1 MKLISLTC
9 PNCNANLDNIDPSL
23 KQCYCQYCGTKI
35 MLDDGTIRKET
46 HIYDEAKIKETESKE
61 VIELKKLEIKQERER
76 KQRDFGKKSLM
87 TAGVMLIIAFFL
99 NLFMRDSDTSF
110 IIGIIGVW
118 IAIFG
123 IILIILSFL
132 DEQK

>member
-46 HIYDEAKIKETESKE
+46 HIYDEAKIKESESKE
-61 VIELKKLEIKQERER
+61 RIELAKMEHENKRVTEENKEER
-76 KQRDFGKKSLM
+76 KN
-87 TAGVMLIIAFFL
+87 T
-99 NLFMRDSDTSF
+99 
-110 IIGIIGVW
+110 
-118 IAIFG
+118 IFYV
-123 IILIILSFL
+123 ILVLIILLLWHFF
-132 DEQK
+132 

>member
-1 MKLISLTC
+1 MKLVSLTC

-61 VIELKKLEIKQERER
+61 TIKLKELELERER
-76 KQRDFGKKSLM
+76 EKEDKQLGKKVLLL
-87 TAGVMLIIAFFL
+87 GCGL
-99 NLFMRDSDTSF
+99 
-110 IIGIIGVW
+110 
-118 IAIFG
+118 IAIALFLGIFLGESAIPITIGALGLWACLFG
-123 IILIILSFL
+123 WIKL
-132 DEQK
+132 DK